1 MRRVWRKKLPNSDV
15 EEVVTIKNI
24 EILLGGKSICSMGSK
39 QTKMEAAYDYS
50 RMNIIMGTDSNVSN
64 SIAYTEYMVN
74 MRLLS
79 YLFLCIHGYR
89 SIAIAIVIAIAISMA
104 IETN

>member
-64 SIAYTEYMVN
+64 SIAYTEYLVN
-74 MRLLS
+74 LRLS

-89 SIAIAIVIAIAISMA
+89 NIAIAIAIAIAISMA
-104 IETN
+104 SLP